1 MFNIGLGEMI
11 VIGLIALLVFGP
23 ERLPELARQAAHIFN
38 QVRGAADEVQR
49 AILTE
54 TQPITKPFEDIRD
67 EIKGTARPIQDL
79 QQEIRAAPNMLDY
92 KPVSRSEGEND
103 HSN

>member
-23 ERLPELARQAAHIFN
+23 ERLPELARQAAQLFN

-49 AILTE
+49 AILT
-54 TQPITKPFEDIRD
+54 
-67 EIKGTARPIQDL
+67 
-79 QQEIRAAPNMLDY
+79 
-92 KPVSRSEGEND
+92 
-103 HSN
+103 